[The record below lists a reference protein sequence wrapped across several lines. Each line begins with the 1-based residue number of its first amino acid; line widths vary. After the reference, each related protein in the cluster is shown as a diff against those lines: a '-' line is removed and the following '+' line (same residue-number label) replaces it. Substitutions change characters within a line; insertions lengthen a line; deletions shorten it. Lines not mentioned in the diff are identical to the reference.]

1 MSTTT
6 DRRWPLGIFI
16 GFLLVGLVN
25 AGLVYFAVS
34 GADPVVSSYHTDHR

>member
-1 MSTTT
+1 MTSTT
-6 DRRWPLGIFI
+6 DRRWPIGIII

-34 GADPVVSSYHTDHR
+34 GADPIVASYHTDHR